1 MSDYQIVMESVIPL
15 YESDMETINDFYEE
29 CSQGIVV
36 TENVAAFDGENIKGF
51 LVKLSEKALKSK
63 GVKKIISMFVVK
75 YKVKIILRNKY
86 GELVAELKLHSND
99 EEEILSILNKL
110 GVLENVE

>member
-15 YESDMETINDFYEE
+15 NESDMETIDGFYEE

-36 TENVAAFDGENIKGF
+36 TENVAAFDGEDKKGF

-86 GELVAELKLHSND
+86 GELVAELILHSND

>member
-36 TENVAAFDGENIKGF
+36 TENGEDIKGF